1 MKTIIKLL
9 NGLSVLAFFALFG
22 VSDDINTQIV
32 YTITCGAVLY
42 FSYTLARSLESK
54 AKED

>member
-32 YTITCGAVLY
+32 YTITCGVVLY
-42 FSYTLARSLESK
+42 ISYGLAHRLETK
-54 AKED
+54 TKED